1 MYQIRI
7 YTMKDRKSAEEY
19 LNIHWKRHLVSL
31 PKYGITVH
39 FVSSEENKEQPRV
52 FVLVSSQTGNIGE
65 LNEKYMQ
72 SNDFLQ
78 DMAGF
83 DMGAILSVEEIDVKE
98 YFNQSNK

>member
-1 MYQIRI
+1 
-7 YTMKDRKSAEEY
+7 
-19 LNIHWKRHLVSL
+19 
-31 PKYGITVH
+31 
-39 FVSSEENKEQPRV
+39 
-52 FVLVSSQTGNIGE
+52 
-65 LNEKYMQ
+65 MQ